1 MFFDK
6 IKQDAEAIVEAGF
19 LLNNLHA
26 AKSKAGNGKAAELDK
41 KINELKSRI
50 NKMLHNLKASIN
62 KQESML
68 K

>member
-6 IKQDAEAIVEAGF
+6 IKQDADAIVEAGF
-19 LLNNLHA
+19 LLNNLQA
-26 AKSKAGNGKAAELDK
+26 EKSKNGKTAELDK
-41 KINELKSRI
+41 KITELKSRI
-50 NKMLHNLKASIN
+50 NKMLYVLKASIN